1 MKLILQHANLPATAR
16 LDRWIEESLLGL
28 LPFVRIEE
36 ARIRLEHLPSASPA
50 YRASAHLLIPGPDL
64 RVEAVD
70 HTPQNAFAKVLAQ
83 LKAGAIHRAAR
94 RLRRHLLA
102 PRMQAPGRAAG
113 STRN

>member
-36 ARIRLEHLPSASPA
+36 ARIRLEHLPAASPA
-50 YRASAHLLIPGPDL
+50 YRVSAHLLVPGPDL

-70 HTPQNAFAKVLAQ
+70 HTPQNAFAKVLEQ

-102 PRMQAPGRAAG
+102 PRMIAPGRVAG
-113 STRN
+113 SRS